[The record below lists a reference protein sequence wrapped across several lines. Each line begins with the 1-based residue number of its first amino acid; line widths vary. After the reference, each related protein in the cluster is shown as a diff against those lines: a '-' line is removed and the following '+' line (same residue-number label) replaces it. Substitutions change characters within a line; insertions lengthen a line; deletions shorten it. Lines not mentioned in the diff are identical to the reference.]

1 MHDRNL
7 KYVIGLLHLPKIK
20 TKTSQATFQFA
31 AADWN
36 SFPKYIRDI
45 TSLKRFKTE
54 LYGYF
59 RDLDVKLHCCAQTQV
74 L

>member
-1 MHDRNL
+1 MIEI
-7 KYVIGLLHLPKIK
+7 YAIGLLHLPKIK